1 MRIRKGAA
9 LFNANDPLTTLYAV
23 RCGSLKTSLNTVE
36 GQGVVRNFWMPG
48 DVLGLDAIA
57 TEHHVCDAIALEDS
71 EVCPV
76 PYRRLQ
82 TLAREF
88 PVLQQSL
95 NRLMSREIVREHERV
110 LMLCNLTAEQRLA
123 SFLVG
128 LSRRFVSRGYSAHGF
143 MLRMS
148 REDMASYLGLRLE
161 TVCRS
166 VARLRALRIVSL
178 HGRLVEILD
187 MPSLMAL
194 EQGTGDGVHK
204 DSPKALGIGMLVGLE
219 RERKKGQNED
229 HAAAGLRTFAITALL
244 GYVSMLLAGA
254 MPVGV
259 ASWPGADA
267 LHELPQT
274 CRQGPGSHQRDRP
287 AAGADS
293 GRAEPR
299 STRTRHGSRRCTDL
313 AAGTAPTV
321 APFRAAATEQAGTA
335 RWPDVADG
343 GAGGASV
350 DTVSLRRALPGT
362 QSTHDLHA
370 GGLADNRRRL
380 GHIAV
385 R

>member
-1 MRIRKGAA
+1 MSGQLKVMLLDHSEASQAATPIHLKPLSTLCRDCRVSGLCLPTGLPLHDNSCLGALIGPRMRIRRGAA
-9 LFNANDPLTTLYAV
+9 LFNANDPLTMLYAV
-23 RCGSLKTSLNTVE
+23 RCGSFKSSLNTVE
-36 GQGVVRNFWMPG
+36 GQGVVINFWMPG

-82 TLAREF
+82 TLARDF

-166 VARLRALRIVSL
+166 VARLRALHIVSM

-187 MPSLMAL
+187 MPALMAL
-194 EQGTGDGVHK
+194 QQGGGDGVSK
-204 DSPKALGIGMLVGLE
+204 DNPKAPCS
-219 RERKKGQNED
+219 
-229 HAAAGLRTFAITALL
+229 TP
-244 GYVSMLLAGA
+244 SM
-254 MPVGV
+254 
-259 ASWPGADA
+259 
-267 LHELPQT
+267 
-274 CRQGPGSHQRDRP
+274 
-287 AAGADS
+287 
-293 GRAEPR
+293 
-299 STRTRHGSRRCTDL
+299 
-313 AAGTAPTV
+313 
-321 APFRAAATEQAGTA
+321 
-335 RWPDVADG
+335 
-343 GAGGASV
+343 
-350 DTVSLRRALPGT
+350 
-362 QSTHDLHA
+362 
-370 GGLADNRRRL
+370 
-380 GHIAV
+380 
-385 R
+385 

>member
-1 MRIRKGAA
+1 MSGQLKVMLLDHSDASPAANPIHLRPLASMCKECRVSGLCLPTGLPLHDNSCLSALIGPRMRIRKGAA
-9 LFNANDPLTTLYAV
+9 LFNANDPLTTLYTV

-82 TLAREF
+82 TLARDF

-128 LSRRFVSRGYSAHGF
+128 LSRRFVSRAYSAHGF
-143 MLRMS
+143 VLRMS

-187 MPSLMAL
+187 MPALMAL
-194 EQGTGDGVHK
+194 QQGGGDGVHK
-204 DSPKALGIGMLVGLE
+204 DNPKA
-219 RERKKGQNED
+219 
-229 HAAAGLRTFAITALL
+229 
-244 GYVSMLLAGA
+244 
-254 MPVGV
+254 P
-259 ASWPGADA
+259 
-267 LHELPQT
+267 
-274 CRQGPGSHQRDRP
+274 C
-287 AAGADS
+287 
-293 GRAEPR
+293 
-299 STRTRHGSRRCTDL
+299 ST
-313 AAGTAPTV
+313 P
-321 APFRAAATEQAGTA
+321 
-335 RWPDVADG
+335 
-343 GAGGASV
+343 
-350 DTVSLRRALPGT
+350 
-362 QSTHDLHA
+362 
-370 GGLADNRRRL
+370 
-380 GHIAV
+380 
-385 R
+385 

>member
-1 MRIRKGAA
+1 MMSGQLKVTLLDHSDASQTANPIHLKPLATLCRDCRVSGLCLPTGLPLHANSCLGALIGPRMRVRKGAA
-9 LFNANDPLTTLYAV
+9 LFNANDPLTTLFAV
-23 RCGSLKTSLNTVE
+23 RCGSFKTSLNTVE
-36 GQGVVRNFWMPG
+36 GQGVVINFWMPG

-82 TLAREF
+82 TLARDF

-95 NRLMSREIVREHERV
+95 NRLMSREIIREHERV

-187 MPSLMAL
+187 MPALMAL
-194 EQGTGDGVHK
+194 EQGDGDCADK
-204 DSPKALGIGMLVGLE
+204 SEPNSP
-219 RERKKGQNED
+219 R
-229 HAAAGLRTFAITALL
+229 
-244 GYVSMLLAGA
+244 
-254 MPVGV
+254 
-259 ASWPGADA
+259 
-267 LHELPQT
+267 
-274 CRQGPGSHQRDRP
+274 RQ
-287 AAGADS
+287 A
-293 GRAEPR
+293 
-299 STRTRHGSRRCTDL
+299 
-313 AAGTAPTV
+313 
-321 APFRAAATEQAGTA
+321 
-335 RWPDVADG
+335 
-343 GAGGASV
+343 
-350 DTVSLRRALPGT
+350 
-362 QSTHDLHA
+362 
-370 GGLADNRRRL
+370 
-380 GHIAV
+380 
-385 R
+385 